1 MINVAPGAINATS
14 TDAINGSQLYMASDA
29 LNKKTD
35 VLGSTVATTI
45 GGGTTYNPITGT
57 VEGSIDVGG
66 NTYTTVQEALDATG
80 HNITTSS
87 VGTGVVNNTSV
98 SKIGSGDTVTYTAG
112 NNIVITQSDKE
123 VQIATSMT
131 PVFTSVTSDTL
142 TVNDSTTLNGG
153 TTVNNS
159 FTVGAGTTVNM
170 GGNVITNVAAGVDM
184 TDAVNVSQLVSSLA
198 AVKTEVVAG
207 TNIAGV
213 VKSTGVDG
221 HDIYTVNA
229 QGTSTSAGSSAVTVV
244 GTPGANNVTDYAVDL
259 SAATK
264 ASLVNADSAVQTVVT
279 QINGTTVKTIDKTN
293 NTANFVTGD
302 NIVLTDDGAGGIKIG
317 TSLTPTFTS
326 VTSDTLTVNDGL
338 TVGAGATINM
348 GGNVI
353 TNVAAGTNPTDAVN
367 VSQLTEVEAIA
378 NKGWDLSTNGGSVS
392 NIAPGGT
399 VDMSSSDGNITIS
412 NVGGNIDFKLADD
425 VAINNSLTI
434 GGTTTIDGN
443 GLTIA
448 GGPSVTTSGIDAG
461 GNVITNVAA
470 GVNQTDAVNVSQLT
484 SSVASAKTEVAAGTN
499 IVDVVKTT
507 GDKGQ
512 DIYTVNAK
520 GTTASAGSSALTVVS
535 AAGASNVTDYVVDLS
550 DATKAS
556 LVNADSAV
564 QTVVT
569 QINGTTVKT
578 IDKTNNTAN
587 FVTGDNIVLTDD
599 GAGGIKIGTSLTP
612 TFTSVTSDTLTV
624 NNTTVLNGGTT
635 VNNSFT
641 VGEGTT
647 VNMGGNVITNVGAGV
662 NSTDAVNVS
671 QLTAAQAGDV
681 KYDTN
686 ADGSKNYNNVTLQ
699 GNGGTQIH
707 NVADGTR
714 PMDAV
719 NLRQLDKM
727 GDKVSGGVAASAAM
741 AVVTPVEP
749 GRYHLSGAAA
759 YYNGQYGLGLN
770 LLKRSYNGQTTV
782 HAGVGWGSGGGGPIV
797 RVGAGF
803 SFGGN

>member
-1 MINVAPGAINATS
+1 VVSVGAAGAERQVINVAPGAINATS

-326 VTSDTLTVNDGL
+326 VTSSTPLSKNRQRGNDTQPLSPPSNACSTSCKCVLSSSSTAIFIESHPCVFFN
-338 TVGAGATINM
+338 
-348 GGNVI
+348 
-353 TNVAAGTNPTDAVN
+353 DAV
-367 VSQLTEVEAIA
+367 L
-378 NKGWDLSTNGGSVS
+378 
-392 NIAPGGT
+392 
-399 VDMSSSDGNITIS
+399 
-412 NVGGNIDFKLADD
+412 
-425 VAINNSLTI
+425 
-434 GGTTTIDGN
+434 
-443 GLTIA
+443 
-448 GGPSVTTSGIDAG
+448 
-461 GNVITNVAA
+461 
-470 GVNQTDAVNVSQLT
+470 
-484 SSVASAKTEVAAGTN
+484 
-499 IVDVVKTT
+499 
-507 GDKGQ
+507 
-512 DIYTVNAK
+512 
-520 GTTASAGSSALTVVS
+520 ALT
-535 AAGASNVTDYVVDLS
+535 AKKQAGLQARS
-550 DATKAS
+550 D
-556 LVNADSAV
+556 
-564 QTVVT
+564 
-569 QINGTTVKT
+569 I
-578 IDKTNNTAN
+578 
-587 FVTGDNIVLTDD
+587 LTH
-599 GAGGIKIGTSLTP
+599 
-612 TFTSVTSDTLTV
+612 
-624 NNTTVLNGGTT
+624 
-635 VNNSFT
+635 
-641 VGEGTT
+641 
-647 VNMGGNVITNVGAGV
+647 
-662 NSTDAVNVS
+662 
-671 QLTAAQAGDV
+671 AAQFMELCGRGMMACV
-681 KYDTN
+681 LLLTCRH
-686 ADGSKNYNNVTLQ
+686 SQTLQ
-699 GNGGTQIH
+699 CGGLASSMRRPQAWPNHCKTRQA
-707 NVADGTR
+707 VTR
-714 PMDAV
+714 PCHWC
-719 NLRQLDKM
+719 
-727 GDKVSGGVAASAAM
+727 G
-741 AVVTPVEP
+741 
-749 GRYHLSGAAA
+749 
-759 YYNGQYGLGLN
+759 
-770 LLKRSYNGQTTV
+770 
-782 HAGVGWGSGGGGPIV
+782 
-797 RVGAGF
+797 
-803 SFGGN
+803 